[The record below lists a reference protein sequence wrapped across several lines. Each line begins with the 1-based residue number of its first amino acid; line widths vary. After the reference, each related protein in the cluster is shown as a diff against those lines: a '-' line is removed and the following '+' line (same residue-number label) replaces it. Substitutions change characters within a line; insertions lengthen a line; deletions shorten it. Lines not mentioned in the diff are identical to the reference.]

1 MSDYDDGWNEGF
13 DLGARKVKE
22 LQVELKERSGLTRM
36 QVNDILME
44 HEDLEAELKMHNAK
58 LEAELESAET
68 YRDLALE
75 ANAKLQVELESADE
89 ANAKLQAEVQSL
101 LWELANYEARSE

>member
-44 HEDLEAELKMHNAK
+44 HEDLEAELKMHNA
-58 LEAELESAET
+58 
-68 YRDLALE
+68 R
-75 ANAKLQVELESADE
+75 LQAELESADE